1 MEIKQS
7 DLLQLLAQYLQEA
20 NLYNT
25 LDALSKEADLKFNTV
40 PSKLEIENMILD
52 GLVVDLLERM
62 KNWNLSDDCTLQV
75 YILIF
80 YQLLDDGEV
89 DVAQNLLVNSVP
101 LVGLRDS
108 DPQFYLQ
115 LSEFTFVDPKVLVD
129 QKKIVAKKVLQELE
143 QASFRLNYKVSE
155 NRLLELIGQ
164 SLKWQID
171 QGLIDKDGEYDILRG
186 EMKRAK
192 EEKCLKI
199 NHCFKEIKVFVKL
212 M

>member
-101 LVGLRDS
+101 LIGLRDS

-115 LSEFTFVDPKVLVD
+115 LSEFTVVDPKVLVN

-143 QASFRLNYKVSE
+143 QASFRYNK
-155 NRLLELIGQ
+155 
-164 SLKWQID
+164 
-171 QGLIDKDGEYDILRG
+171 
-186 EMKRAK
+186 
-192 EEKCLKI
+192 
-199 NHCFKEIKVFVKL
+199 
-212 M
+212 